1 MRISEV
7 EFLPGYRQSAGYRH
21 GDVRDNENPYERHIY
36 RGILRPVTKVK
47 GHTVYY
53 GHPSGRGGDAVFVA
67 ISDDTGLVDMRVSG
81 KSKHSHGMVMFEI
94 DILDGRKGSTLKA
107 YEFYHAILARAP
119 VIFTTTTQSQG
130 GLRTW
135 QELSKYPDIE
145 VFGWSRGKPV
155 NVTPRDPD
163 ETHAS
168 QDDVSR
174 GWGEPEEPE
183 AREIMNMKLVAHKKL
198 GKKYG
203 P

>member
-7 EFLPGYRQSAGYRH
+7 EFLPGYRQTAGYRH
-21 GDVRDNENPYERHIY
+21 DSVKSNENPYEHQIRN
-36 RGILRPVTKVK
+36 GILRPVTRVK
-47 GHTVYY
+47 GHTIYY
-53 GHPSGRGGDAVFVA
+53 GHPFSRRYDAVFVA
-67 ISDDTGLVDMRVSG
+67 IDDNTDLVDMRVSG
-81 KSKHSHGMVMFEI
+81 NSKHRHGMVMFDI
-94 DILDGRKGSTLKA
+94 DLLDGRKGSTLKA

-135 QELSKYPDIE
+135 QELARYPDIE

-155 NVTPRDPD
+155 NVTPLDPD
-163 ETHAS
+163 DTHAS
-168 QDDVSR
+168 QDDVGG

-183 AREIMNMKLVAHKKL
+183 AKEIMNMKLVAHKKL